1 MFRDWFSSVVSVAQ
15 IAVLLINFGLGLDRL
30 FMKKYTLALFYLTS
44 GTILILM
51 LILMLIFRIYGV
63 RKRARTLAA
72 LCARDAALR
81 EVAAMSIEQKISA
94 FDKAMVNLEKVAQ
107 ATGATLTS
115 ASNGTEV
122 YASLKSG
129 RFEFVVWHGGI
140 HRSDAIRGLDLGTT
154 CFYSPAVM
162 PFHEAIASA
171 LLQLKRDP
179 AFFEKLYKQDGM
191 YV

>member
-1 MFRDWFSSVVSVAQ
+1 MFRDRFSSVVSVAQ

-44 GTILILM
+44 GTI

-107 ATGATLTS
+107 ATGATLRS

-122 YASLKSG
+122 YATLKSG
-129 RFEFVVWHGGI
+129 RFEFAVWYGGI